1 MGSLYI
7 TIPNQLLDG
16 TYKCPKKWQENG
28 KQHYNNNME
37 DDTYKF
43 KLPTD
48 QLSNLRTS
56 QQSYFTEPNSPT
68 ADLPRL
74 KKL

>member
-1 MGSLYI
+1 MG
-7 TIPNQLLDG
+7 
-16 TYKCPKKWQENG
+16 
-28 KQHYNNNME
+28 